1 MNTMSGGGG
10 DMAADSPTPTP
21 SFEQAGVANGNG
33 SPIRNLNPSPWMNA
47 WDDPLAN
54 LKTCR

>member
-1 MNTMSGGGG
+1 MSGGGG
-10 DMAADSPTPTP
+10 GDKADGSAPPP
-21 SFEQAGVANGNG
+21 ADPAGVVNGNG